1 MRLAASRLSRTLA
14 PQILSCLFWRWKKV
28 MGIWNWKSCVNI
40 VVVSPLVLQW
50 GTALLAGAV
59 KQVQAEIAGFR

>member
-1 MRLAASRLSRTLA
+1 M
-14 PQILSCLFWRWKKV
+14 
-28 MGIWNWKSCVNI
+28 MGMWNWKCCVNI

-59 KQVQAEIAGFR
+59 KQVQAEVAGFR